1 LLFQTLDDKQECVGV
16 YVDGKLH
23 FDKIPPNLSKTWK
36 YTGSVESDEVDYAW
50 IYCSG
55 SPMTEVCPEH
65 LQEAWNAVSKK
76 LTAYKKAFT
85 IAKLNLRE
93 HCFFDLVPHDALA
106 EFCEVK
112 NQITEHV
119 FENYEKPENYD
130 YLIDAAKLLYKIQHR
145 DLLLERKD
153 WRHHFKSHGLVA
165 GAAKIVNGNHYIDYN
180 LFGTVTGRLSTL
192 PGSLPILTMKRELRR
207 IIKPRND
214 WFLSLDYNGAEART
228 VLALSEQKQ
237 PAADIHEWNIHH
249 VFEKPDMI
257 RDEAKTLFFAWLYNP
272 DSDAIQTNH
281 YNRQKVL
288 DRYYDGEYINTIFGR
303 RIQVARRKAF
313 NYIIQS
319 TTADLVIDRAIAI
332 DRFLEGKKSFVS
344 HIVHDEIVVDFSD
357 DERDLA
363 TEIKELFALNK
374 LGNFMVNLKAG
385 RNYYDLKRLSV

>member
-1 LLFQTLDDKQECVGV
+1 MLFQTLDDKQECVGV
-16 YVDGKLH
+16 YAGGNLH
-23 FDKIPPNLSKTWK
+23 FDKIPSELSKTWR
-36 YTGSVESDEVDYAW
+36 YTGSIESDEVEYAW
-50 IYCSG
+50 IYCQGQTLS
-55 SPMTEVCPEH
+55 EACPEH
-65 LQEAWNAVSKK
+65 LQSAWDRVSKK
-76 LTAYKKAFT
+76 LVAYKKAFT

-130 YLIDAAKLLYKIQHR
+130 YLTDAAKLLYKIKHR

-237 PAADIHEWNIHH
+237 PTTDIHEWNIHH
-249 VFEKPDMI
+249 VFEKQEMI

-272 DSDAIQTNH
+272 DSDTIQTNH

-332 DRFLEGKKSFVS
+332 DRFLEGKKSFIS

-357 DERDLA
+357 DERDLIV
-363 TEIKELFALNK
+363 EIKELFANNR
-374 LGNFMVNLKAG
+374 LGNFMVNMKAG
-385 RNYYDLKRLSV
+385 KDYYDLKKLAI

>member
-1 LLFQTLDDKQECVGV
+1 MLFQTLDDKQQCVGV
-16 YVDGKLH
+16 YADGKLH
-23 FDKIPPNLSKTWK
+23 FDKIPPGLSKTWK
-36 YTGSVESDEVDYAW
+36 YTGSIESAEVEYAW
-50 IYCSG
+50 IYCHGKNLSQA
-55 SPMTEVCPEH
+55 CPEH
-65 LQEAWNAVSKK
+65 LQDAWDRVFKK
-76 LTAYKKAFT
+76 LVAYKKAFT

-112 NQITEHV
+112 NQITEYV

-130 YLIDAAKLLYKIQHR
+130 YLNDAAKLLYKIKHQ

-153 WRHHFKSHGLVA
+153 WRHHLKSHNLLA
-165 GAAKIVNGNHYIDYN
+165 GAAKIVSGNHYIDYN

-237 PAADIHEWNIHH
+237 PSTDIHEWNIHH

-303 RIQVARRKAF
+303 RIQVGRRKAF
-313 NYIIQS
+313 NYVVQS

-332 DRFLEGKKSFVS
+332 DKFLEGKKSFIS
-344 HIVHDEIVVDFSD
+344 HIVHDEVVIDFSD
-357 DERDLA
+357 DERELIA
-363 TEIKELFALNK
+363 EIKELFASNK

-385 RNYYDLKRLSV
+385 KNYYDLKKLAI